1 MSRIA
6 ACLDACQANGRKAVI
21 PYIVAGDPWREITVP
36 AMHTLVKAGADIIEL
51 GVPFS
56 DPMAEGPVI
65 QLGHERA
72 LAHNVGMND
81 VLAMVAE
88 FRQQD
93 ANTPVV
99 LMGYA
104 NPIEVMG
111 YEAFAHAATA
121 AGVDGVLTVDMP
133 PEEASDMNAVFREH
147 KLDSIFLIAPTTTEA
162 RTKAICGM
170 ATGYIYYVS
179 LKGVTGAGHIDTDE
193 VKSKVNGI
201 KQFTSL
207 PVCVG
212 FGIKDGDS
220 AAAIGECADGVV
232 VGSVLVNGMG
242 DCVGMAS
249 RDDNA
254 SDDAKADALAGKDK
268 VALAEVVNARVL
280 SLVSEIAAGAN
291 R

>member
-6 ACLDACQANGRKAVI
+6 ACLQACQESGRKAVI
-21 PYIVAGDPWREITVP
+21 PYIVAGDPWREMTIP
-36 AMHTLVKAGADIIEL
+36 AMHTLVAAGADIIEL

-72 LAHNVGMND
+72 LAQGVGMRD
-81 VLAMVAE
+81 VLSMVEE

-93 ANTPVV
+93 NQTPIV

-104 NPIEVMG
+104 NPVEVMG
-111 YEAFAHAATA
+111 YEAFAQAAKI

-133 PEEASDMNAVFREH
+133 PEEAGEMRSIFQAQQ
-147 KLDSIFLIAPTTTEA
+147 LDTIFLIAPTTSES
-162 RTKAICGM
+162 RTKAICDM

-193 VKSKVNGI
+193 VKSKVGLI
-201 KQFTSL
+201 KASTSL

-212 FGIKDGDS
+212 FGIKDASS
-220 AAAIGECADGVV
+220 AATISEHADGVV

-242 DCVGMAS
+242 ECVGMNARS
-249 RDDNA
+249 ADNHG
-254 SDDAKADALAGKDK
+254 ADAFAGKDM
-268 VALAEVVNARVL
+268 VALAEAVNTKI
-280 SLVSEIAAGAN
+280 SSIVSEISVGAN

>member
-1 MSRIA
+1 M
-6 ACLDACQANGRKAVI
+6 L
-21 PYIVAGDPWREITVP
+21 
-36 AMHTLVKAGADIIEL
+36 
-51 GVPFS
+51 
-56 DPMAEGPVI
+56 
-65 QLGHERA
+65 
-72 LAHNVGMND
+72 D
-81 VLAMVAE
+81 VLAMVTE

-93 ANTPVV
+93 PNTPVV

-104 NPIEVMG
+104 NPVEVMG
-111 YEAFAHAATA
+111 YEAFAQAATA

-133 PEEASDMNAVFREH
+133 PEEAGDMNAVFREH
-147 KLDSIFLIAPTTTEA
+147 QLDSIFLIAPTTTEA
-162 RTKAICGM
+162 RTKAICAM

-212 FGIKDGDS
+212 FGIKDSDS

-242 DCVGMAS
+242 DCVGLAT

-280 SLVSEIAAGAN
+280 SIVSEIAAGAN